1 MRMKRG
7 QEEGDLYKQTGVTP
21 SDGILVQEVTVVF
34 IMNIYT
40 KKSKRE
46 QIIMKK
52 NTAHNISN

>member
-1 MRMKRG
+1 MMY
-7 QEEGDLYKQTGVTP
+7 QEGDLYKQTGVTP
-21 SDGILVQEVTVVF
+21 SGGILVREVTVAF